1 MSKWVR
7 CLAMLTVM
15 CCVMVTFGQDTTD
28 TGGTDLLAGFD
39 ISAIVIVLVFLAIL
53 SGLFGFNIPFLG
65 GLFGG

>member
-1 MSKWVR
+1 
-7 CLAMLTVM
+7 MLTVM
-15 CCVMVTFGQDTTD
+15 CCVMVTFGQDTAD

-39 ISAIVIVLVFLAIL
+39 ISTIVIVLVFLAIL